1 MITPPG
7 VMLVGVRECGTRRI
21 DRGEAA
27 VRRPEEAVRHA
38 TCVDVRSD
46 DHSGR
51 GDGTGR
57 GECGARRV
65 ERGDGRR

>member
-7 VMLVGVRECGTRRI
+7 VMLVAIRECGTRRI

-27 VRRPEEAVRHA
+27 ARRPKEAVRHA
-38 TCVDVRSD
+38 TCVDVRSG

-51 GDGTGR
+51 GDAVHGLAPG
-57 GECGARRV
+57 GSNVMKVACG
-65 ERGDGRR
+65 